1 MSEARAGGAPL
12 YGLMAEFRAPQ
23 EVLAAARAAHAAGYR
38 KMDAFTPYP
47 IEELSEALGHHHSK
61 VPLIV
66 LLGGIVGAAGGYL
79 LQYWAA
85 VIEYPMNVGGRPV
98 HSWPAFIVPTFET
111 TILCAALAAVLGMFW
126 LNGLPMPYH
135 PVFNAKNFALAS
147 RDRYFLLIEA
157 SDPQFDRAATE
168 RFLQTLSP
176 SEVSE
181 VAA

>member
-1 MSEARAGGAPL
+1 MSDGGAGSRL
-12 YGLMAEFRAPQ
+12 YGLMAEFHAPQ
-23 EVLAAARAAHAAGYR
+23 EVLAAARAAHDAGYR
-38 KMDAFTPYP
+38 RMDAFTPYP
-47 IEELSEALGHHHSK
+47 MEELSAALGHHHSR

-66 LLGGIVGAAGGYL
+66 LLGGLAGAAGGYL

-85 VIEYPMNVGGRPV
+85 VVNYPMNVGGRPV
-98 HSWPAFIVPTFET
+98 HSWPAFIVPTFEM
-111 TILCAALAAVLGMFW
+111 TILCAALAAVLGMFA

-157 SDPQFDRAATE
+157 RDPRFDRAATE
-168 RFLQTLSP
+168 RFLLTLGP

-181 VAA
+181 VEP

>member
-1 MSEARAGGAPL
+1 MTDGRAGARL

-47 IEELSEALGHHHSK
+47 MEELSEALGHHHSK

-85 VIEYPMNVGGRPV
+85 VIAYPMNVGGRPV
-98 HSWPAFIVPTFET
+98 HSWPAFIVPTFEM
-111 TILCAALAAVLGMFW
+111 TILCAALAAVLGMFA

-157 SDPQFDRAATE
+157 RDPQFDRAATE
-168 RFLQTLSP
+168 RFLQTLNP

-181 VAA
+181 VAS